1 MPPASRLAPRAGV
14 ASGQGRGAE
23 ASRGRLP
30 RWLKPALFVAAL
42 IPFGALVFGFFT
54 DRLGA
59 NPVEKITLESGEWAL
74 RLLLLTL
81 LVTPLRRATGL
92 AWLVR
97 VRRMLGLFAFFY
109 LMVHFATYAVL
120 DAGLDPSYVLDDVLE
135 RPYITV
141 GFVTLCILVPLAATS
156 TDAMIRRLGGA
167 RWRRL
172 HRLAYFAGAGGVL
185 HFLWLAWSKSDL
197 RDPLVYLA
205 ILAVLL
211 VARIPAVAARLS
223 RLAPS
228 RAPRRAPPA
237 RHEISRPHEG

>member
-1 MPPASRLAPRAGV
+1 MPPTSGRASEARV
-14 ASGQGRGAE
+14 ASGQPRKA
-23 ASRGRLP
+23 ATARGRPP

-42 IPFGALVFGFFT
+42 VPFGALVAGLFT
-54 DRLGA
+54 GGLGA
-59 NPVEKITLESGEWAL
+59 NPVETITHESGEWTL

-97 VRRMLGLFAFFY
+97 LRRMLGLFAFFY

-120 DAGLDPSYVLDDVLE
+120 DAGLDLGYVVEDVLD

-141 GFVTLCILVPLAATS
+141 GFVTLCALVPLAATS

-197 RDPLVYLA
+197 REPLIYAA
-205 ILAVLL
+205 ILVVLL
-211 VARIPAVAARLS
+211 VARIPAVAARLG
-223 RLAPS
+223 RL
-228 RAPRRAPPA
+228 APRRAMPGRPADPPA
-237 RHEISRPHEG
+237 PPST

>member
-1 MPPASRLAPRAGV
+1 MARER
-14 ASGQGRGAE
+14 RRRAE
-23 ASRGRLP
+23 AARGRPL
-30 RWLKPALFVAAL
+30 RWLKPALFMAAL

-54 DRLGA
+54 DGLGA
-59 NPVEKITLESGEWAL
+59 NPVETITHESGQWTL
-74 RLLLLTL
+74 RLLLVTL

-92 AWLVR
+92 SYLVR
-97 VRRMLGLFAFFY
+97 LRRMLGLFAFFY

-120 DAGLDPSYVLDDVLE
+120 DAGLDLEYVVEDVLD

-141 GFVTLCILVPLAATS
+141 GFATLCALIPLAATS

-197 RDPLVYLA
+197 REPLIYLA
-205 ILAVLL
+205 ILAALL
-211 VARIPAVAARLS
+211 IARIPTIAARLA
-223 RLAPS
+223 RLAPRRS
-228 RAPRRAPPA
+228 APARPAGPASPPA
-237 RHEISRPHEG
+237 A

>member
-1 MPPASRLAPRAGV
+1 MAGERRRGVVAVRRGPPV
-14 ASGQGRGAE
+14 
-23 ASRGRLP
+23 
-30 RWLKPALFVAAL
+30 WLKPTLFGLAL
-42 IPFGALVFGFFT
+42 IPFGYLAIGLLT
-54 DRLGA
+54 DGLGA
-59 NPVEKITLESGEWAL
+59 NPVETITHESGQWTL

-120 DAGLDPSYVLDDVLE
+120 DAGLDPGYVVEDVLD

-141 GFVTLCILVPLAATS
+141 GFLTLCALVPLAATS

-172 HRLAYFAGAGGVL
+172 HRLAYFAGAGGVA
-185 HFLWLAWSKSDL
+185 HFLWLAYSKSDL
-197 RDPLVYLA
+197 REPLIY
-205 ILAVLL
+205 LAVLVL
-211 VARIPAVAARLS
+211 LLAARIPALAARLG
-223 RLAPS
+223 RLAARRPVA
-228 RAPRRAPPA
+228 APPRTNPPAPPA
-237 RHEISRPHEG
+237 A

>member
-1 MPPASRLAPRAGV
+1 MARKQRRKAGT
-14 ASGQGRGAE
+14 A
-23 ASRGRLP
+23 RGRP
-30 RWLKPALFVAAL
+30 PGWLKPVLFVAAL
-42 IPFGALVFGFFT
+42 IPFGALVYGLFT
-54 DRLGA
+54 DGLGA
-59 NPVEKITLESGEWAL
+59 NPVETITHESGEWTL

-97 VRRMLGLFAFFY
+97 LRRMLGLFAFFY

-120 DAGLDPSYVLDDVLE
+120 DAGLDLEYVVEDVLD

-141 GFVTLCILVPLAATS
+141 GFATLCALVPLAATS

-197 RDPLVYLA
+197 REPLIYAA
-205 ILAVLL
+205 ILAALL
-211 VARIPAVAARLS
+211 IARIPAVAARLG
-223 RLAPS
+223 RIALR
-228 RAPRRAPPA
+228 RAMPAGPAGPPAPPA
-237 RHEISRPHEG
+237 T